1 MSIKDSN
8 TTIKY
13 LRLIIKDGR
22 VTVCNHIKHPDDG
35 NFYIDLALQVA
46 QDGRYEYPIFA
57 SRVQLNDWH
66 DLGAALNTA
75 FVKHPYNTIRSSN
88 TFSLKMSTLNK
99 TPTAHIRIGCEY
111 DRWIRIPFKLGQALL
126 GSEYVHQTW
135 SKRDAYISDMKYL
148 DYFDLVVKDPE
159 E

>member
-1 MSIKDSN
+1 
-8 TTIKY
+8 
-13 LRLIIKDGR
+13 
-22 VTVCNHIKHPDDG
+22 
-35 NFYIDLALQVA
+35 
-46 QDGRYEYPIFA
+46 
-57 SRVQLNDWH
+57 
-66 DLGAALNTA
+66 
-75 FVKHPYNTIRSSN
+75 
-88 TFSLKMSTLNK
+88 MSTLNK
-99 TPTAHIRIGCEY
+99 TPIAHIRIGCEY